1 MNEIS
6 IVMPSYNEEKNL
18 LELINKVHI
27 NLTNK
32 YIFEIVVVDDNSNDE
47 TKALI
52 TSIKKKYNIKYIK
65 NHINMGQSFSS
76 HLGIKNSIYET
87 IVTMD
92 ADGQNDPA
100 DIHKLADYYF
110 KNNISL
116 VGGLRLKRKD
126 NLVKILSSRIANYI
140 RNYYLNDNC
149 LDTGCSLKVFDKKI
163 FLEFPYFD
171 GMHRFIPALF
181 SGKQKKTHFISVNHK
196 KRLYGVSKYGMSNR
210 LFKGIRDMV
219 KVKKIIKNMKND

>member
-1 MNEIS
+1 
-6 IVMPSYNEEKNL
+6 MPSYNEEKNL
-18 LELINKVHI
+18 LELINSI
-27 NLTNK
+27 QSNLNSK
-32 YIFEIVVVDDNSNDE
+32 YIFEIVIVDDNSNDRTE
-47 TKALI
+47 ELI
-52 TSIKKKYNIKYIK
+52 NSIKNIYNIKYIK
-65 NHINMGQSFSS
+65 NKTNMGQSFSS
-76 HLGIKNSIYET
+76 LLGIKNSTYET
-87 IVTMD
+87 IVTID

-100 DIHKLADYYF
+100 DIPKLADYYF

-196 KRLYGVSKYGMSNR
+196 KRLYGVSKYGTANR
-210 LFKGIRDMV
+210 LFRGIRDMA
-219 KVKKIIKNMKND
+219 KVKKIIKNMKNDRLHK

>member
-1 MNEIS
+1 
-6 IVMPSYNEEKNL
+6 MPSYNEEKNL
-18 LELINKVHI
+18 LELINKIHI
-27 NLTNK
+27 NLIDK
-32 YIFEIVVVDDNSNDE
+32 YIYEIVVVDDNSNDE

-87 IVTMD
+87 IVTID

-126 NLVKILSSRIANYI
+126 NLVKILSSRIANYV

-149 LDTGCSLKVFDKKI
+149 LDTGCSLKVFDKKS
-163 FLEFPYFD
+163 F
-171 GMHRFIPALF
+171 
-181 SGKQKKTHFISVNHK
+181 
-196 KRLYGVSKYGMSNR
+196 
-210 LFKGIRDMV
+210 
-219 KVKKIIKNMKND
+219 